1 MIPVNESKQNK
12 LVVKLCVTALMAAL
26 VFVTSWA
33 QVKVPAGPLGDQR
46 FHLGNVMCALSGILL
61 GPGWGGLA
69 SGLGSLLYDLTDP
82 GRIMELLITFVTK
95 GLYGVVSGLVFWKGF
110 KGKCTYPALAVS
122 TLCAAVAYIA
132 IYLGKNVVYNGLLM
146 QGLTLPA
153 AVTAMTLKI
162 PSSLFNGVVA
172 VVFAPIIGLALYKA
186 LKAAHLDRLL
196 A

>member
-1 MIPVNESKQNK
+1 MNVSKQEK
-12 LVVKLCVTALMAAL
+12 LVLKLCVTALMAAL

-46 FHLGNVMCALSGILL
+46 FHLGNVMCALSGVLL

-110 KGKCTYPALAVS
+110 KGQYSYSALTVS
-122 TLCAAVAYIA
+122 TLCAALAYIA

-153 AVTAMTLKI
+153 AVAAMTLKI

-172 VVFAPIIGLALYKA
+172 VVFAPILGIALYKG